1 MYEKN
6 KWKFMEKWIISKKP
20 IEKRIKEIH
29 GDKNNNNEDD
39 YCYSSA
45 DNSIISSSDFGQVD
59 EDEFIIEELKKQPKL
74 YIHKSKFKN
83 K

>member
-1 MYEKN
+1 MKKINENLWKKLNEELQKN
-6 KWKFMEKWIISKKP
+6 LKK
-20 IEKRIKEIH
+20 RFKEFY
-29 GDKNNNNEDD
+29 GDKNDNNEDD
-39 YCYSSA
+39 YYYSSA
-45 DNSIISSSDFGQVD
+45 DNSLISSSDFGQVD